1 MKQSKL
7 TGAIAL
13 TIAQAVVLF
22 LGFIIHPLIGRLLG
36 KAEYGIFGVVLSV
49 QTIFGIMLT
58 LGVPSAVSKFVAQ
71 NNEHAQSI
79 LKQALKIQ
87 LIVGMCIS
95 LIVIA
100 LSPVISRALNDASLT
115 KYFIFIAGVI
125 FSQGIYPIY
134 VQFLSGM
141 HRFNKQ
147 ALLTSVYAV
156 AKLLGA
162 ISLIYIFRLYGALSG
177 FAVGGVL
184 AASLGWY
191 WTRNIGGIKP
201 YTIQLKSFFSFAG
214 TYAVILL
221 GLQILMSQDLFMVKA
236 MLENDAL
243 AGDYNSAV
251 NLSRIS
257 YMLLQGMA
265 FVLLPSVAALTRPG
279 ASKEK
284 AITFIRDALRY
295 LIALIVPCVV
305 LAASTSKEL
314 IILFYG
320 VKYEQAA
327 PVLTILMIGLGALSF
342 YLLLANI
349 VAGAGKAHVALY
361 ITIGMIIASAALGTY
376 LIPHYQLLGAASQT
390 TITALMGLVALA
402 IYTFKTF
409 SIPYPLIS
417 TVNIVIATA
426 VAVLPTYIWKAS
438 SFMLPLQYI
447 VLGALYIGILWIIG
461 EVTDKDKQL
470 IASLRKSL
478 PV

>member
-13 TIAQAVVLF
+13 TGAQAIVAI
-22 LGFIIHPLIGRLLG
+22 LGFIVHPLIGRLLG
-36 KAEYGIFGVVLSV
+36 KAEYGIFGIVLSV
-49 QTIFGIMLT
+49 QTIFGIILT

-71 NNEHAQSI
+71 NNKHAQSI

-87 LIVGMCIS
+87 VIVGMCIS
-95 LIVIA
+95 LIVIV
-100 LSPVISRALNDASLT
+100 LSPIISHALHDPSLT
-115 KYFIFIAGVI
+115 KYFMFIAGII
-125 FSQGIYPIY
+125 FLQGIYPIF

-141 HRFNKQ
+141 HLFNKQ

-162 ISLIYIFRLYGALSG
+162 ISLIYAFRLYGALSG
-177 FAVGGVL
+177 FAVGGML

-191 WTRNIGGIKP
+191 WTRKVGGIKP

-214 TYAVILL
+214 MYAIILL

-236 MLENDAL
+236 ILKSDAL

-279 ASKEK
+279 ASRDK
-284 AITFIRDALRY
+284 AAEFIRDALRY
-295 LIALIVPCVV
+295 LTALIVPCVV

-320 VKYEQAA
+320 IRYEQAA
-327 PVLTILMIGLGALSF
+327 SALTILMIGLGALSF

-349 VAGAGKAHVALY
+349 VAGAGKAYIALY
-361 ITIGMIIASAALGTY
+361 ITIAMICVSATLGVFLIPRYGLIGAAL
-376 LIPHYQLLGAASQT
+376 QT
-390 TITALMGLVALA
+390 TITALLGLAALS

-409 SIPYPLIS
+409 QIPYPIIS
-417 TVNIVIATA
+417 TINISIATA
-426 VAVLPTYIWKAS
+426 LAVLPTYTWKAS
-438 SFMLPLQYI
+438 SFMLPVQYI
-447 VLGALYIGILWIIG
+447 ILGALYIGILWVIG
-461 EVTDKDKQL
+461 EVTTKDKQL
-470 IASLRKSL
+470 VSSLWSHRSL
-478 PV
+478 